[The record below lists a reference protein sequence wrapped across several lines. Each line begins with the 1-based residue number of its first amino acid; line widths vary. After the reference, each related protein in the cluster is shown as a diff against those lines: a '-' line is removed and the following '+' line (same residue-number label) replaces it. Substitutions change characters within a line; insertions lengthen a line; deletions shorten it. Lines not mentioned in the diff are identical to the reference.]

1 MAVADDGLTLLPER
15 LGLPRGRS
23 ALPESEVAA
32 SQRGRI
38 MQAVTDEVAA
48 VGYAR
53 ATVAGITRRA
63 RVSRTTFYQSFDD
76 KEHAF
81 AEAYVAI
88 SDQVVSVIRERA
100 AQTDDSA
107 WRERIDLGVRALV
120 GSFESRPSYARS
132 YMVEV
137 HGAGERVLRL
147 RDHVVER
154 HSRSLARVAHLAG
167 QAGAPVRQP
176 SELEV
181 IGAIGATEELVARAV
196 RRVGR
201 HDRHAFRAVVPA
213 IVTIHTAVLRAE

>member
-1 MAVADDGLTLLPER
+1 MADDGLTLLPAR

-38 MQAVTDEVAA
+38 MQAVTDEVAE
-48 VGYAR
+48 VGYAK

-81 AEAYVAI
+81 SAAYVAI

-100 AQTDDSA
+100 AETDDSA
-107 WRERIDLGVRALV
+107 WRERIELGIRALV
-120 GSFESRPSYARS
+120 ESFESRPSYARS

-137 HGAGERVLRL
+137 HGAGERVLRQ
-147 RDHVVER
+147 RDRVVER
-154 HSRSLARVAHLAG
+154 HSRSLARVAQLAG
-167 QAGAPVRQP
+167 EAGASVRQP
-176 SELEV
+176 TELEV
-181 IGAIGATEELVARAV
+181 IGAIGATEELVARAARDV
-196 RRVGR
+196 DARQ
-201 HDRHAFRAVVPA
+201 HLSFRDIVPA
-213 IVTIHTAVLRAE
+213 IVTIHTAVLRPE